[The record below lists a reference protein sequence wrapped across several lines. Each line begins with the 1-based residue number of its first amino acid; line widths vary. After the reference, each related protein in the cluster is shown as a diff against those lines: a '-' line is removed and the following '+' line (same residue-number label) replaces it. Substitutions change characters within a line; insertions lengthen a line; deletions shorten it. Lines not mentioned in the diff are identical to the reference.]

1 MCGGGV
7 LGSRTRWADLMGLSN
22 SESGGG
28 LWRDR
33 QGVGTPPPRPVVPT
47 EKCRGPGSS
56 PLMRPAAEQA
66 GGGGAAR
73 AAHARRGGER
83 PDCPVAESSPRVAE
97 SAGTPRRGGCERRGP
112 TEPELARAAAAGP
125 RGRRSR

>member
-1 MCGGGV
+1 MCGGG
-7 LGSRTRWADLMGLSN
+7 GSSLRTGWADRMGLSN

-28 LWRDR
+28 LWKDR
-33 QGVGTPPPRPVVPT
+33 QGVGTQPSHPVVPT

-56 PLMRPAAEQA
+56 PLTRPAAQQA

-73 AAHARRGGER
+73 AAHARRGGSGR
-83 PDCPVAESSPRVAE
+83 TVRWLKATRGQRRAPGPRA
-97 SAGTPRRGGCERRGP
+97 GGCERRGP

-125 RGRRSR
+125 RERWPR